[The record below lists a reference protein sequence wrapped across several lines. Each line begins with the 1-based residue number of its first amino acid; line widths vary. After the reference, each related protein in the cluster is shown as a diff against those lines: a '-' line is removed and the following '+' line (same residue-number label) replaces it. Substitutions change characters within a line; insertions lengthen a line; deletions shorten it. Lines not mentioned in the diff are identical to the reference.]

1 MNIQEAKQIK
11 IADYLQSLGHR
22 PVKQHGANLWY
33 KSPLRN
39 ESEPSFKVNTT
50 MNSWFDFGMGKGGNI
65 ITLASYLYA
74 SDSLPY
80 LLDKME
86 KQAPHVRPTDFSFI
100 QQASEPSF
108 ERLEVRELNH
118 PALLRYL
125 SERKINLHIA
135 RRNVWNSTSRMVAK
149 ATSPSVSRTSRAV
162 TRCATY
168 SSRAAC
174 HPRTSPISDSKAS
187 QDTPA
192 TCSRV

>member
-39 ESEPSFKVNTT
+39 ESEASFKVNTM

-86 KQAPHVRPTDFSFI
+86 KQAPMYARPTFLSL
-100 QQASEPSF
+100 SKLPSRALRDW
-108 ERLEVRELNH
+108 RLG
-118 PALLRYL
+118 
-125 SERKINLHIA
+125 
-135 RRNVWNSTSRMVAK
+135 NSTTLHS
-149 ATSPSVSRTSRAV
+149 
-162 TRCATY
+162 CA
-168 SSRAAC
+168 
-174 HPRTSPISDSKAS
+174 I
-187 QDTPA
+187 
-192 TCSRV
+192 